1 MKAFPLA
8 FCIAT
13 CATALPPLH
22 TQHKTT
28 PARRAAGVVG
38 GGAAP
43 APLRGYAS
51 LAVAGGAAPAPLR
64 GYASLAGGM
73 LVHLVLGTLYCWGN
87 FVSYVPPAMRRLD
100 GAAAAPGS
108 PGDAL
113 IAFPLTILVQ
123 CGTMPFGARAVER
136 FGPRAATLGG
146 GGLVALGVFLAS
158 FATTLRAFLAC
169 YSGLVGAGIALAY
182 TAPLV
187 AGWSW
192 FPDAR
197 GFVNGAVLMGFGA
210 GGFFFNLLGTRLAN
224 PGGVPASGG
233 AFPDEIYAN
242 FPVMLRKLA
251 LVYGAVVAVGG
262 SLVAPRPAAAAA
274 AAAAD
279 RTPARAIVLS
289 RNFGVLYAATVLC
302 ASAGLTSAS
311 VYKVFATT
319 RGHGDGFLSGVGAV
333 GALCNGLGRLAW
345 GALVDARGFRGPFL
359 AMLLAQAAVTA
370 AAPAAANAGPRA
382 FLATVAAAF
391 FCLGGIFSMV
401 PSAVGLLFGRGD
413 AARAYALLFNAFAVA
428 SLGGVS
434 AAKALIP
441 RLGWPALYHAL
452 AAATLAAAGLT
463 LLLDV

>member
-1 MKAFPLA
+1 
-8 FCIAT
+8 
-13 CATALPPLH
+13 
-22 TQHKTT
+22 
-28 PARRAAGVVG
+28 
-38 GGAAP
+38 
-43 APLRGYAS
+43 
-51 LAVAGGAAPAPLR
+51 
-64 GYASLAGGM
+64 M

-197 GFVNGAVLMGFGA
+197 GFVNGAVLMGG

-224 PGGVPASGG
+224 PGG
-233 AFPDEIYAN
+233 
-242 FPVMLRKLA
+242 LA

-319 RGHGDGFLSGVGAV
+319 AGHGDGFLPPS
-333 GALCNGLGRLAW
+333 RPPSP
-345 GALVDARGFRGPFL
+345 RPRP
-359 AMLLAQAAVTA
+359 
-370 AAPAAANAGPRA
+370 GPRA

-463 LLLDV
+463 LLLDI

>member
-1 MKAFPLA
+1 MKTFPLA

-13 CATALPPLH
+13 CATALPPLRARR
-22 TQHKTT
+22 KFA
-28 PARRAAGVVG
+28 PARRAAGVVT

-51 LAVAGGAAPAPLR
+51 LAVAGGGAAAPLR

-233 AFPDEIYAN
+233 AFPDAVYAN
-242 FPVMLRKLA
+242 FHLMLRKLA
-251 LVYGAVVAVGG
+251 LVYGAVQG
-262 SLVAPRPAAAAA
+262 
-274 AAAAD
+274 
-279 RTPARAIVLS
+279 RTRERNSQLQRLIS
-289 RNFGVLYAATVLC
+289 RQFSTRFG
-302 ASAGLTSAS
+302 
-311 VYKVFATT
+311 
-319 RGHGDGFLSGVGAV
+319 
-333 GALCNGLGRLAW
+333 
-345 GALVDARGFRGPFL
+345 
-359 AMLLAQAAVTA
+359 
-370 AAPAAANAGPRA
+370 
-382 FLATVAAAF
+382 
-391 FCLGGIFSMV
+391 
-401 PSAVGLLFGRGD
+401 
-413 AARAYALLFNAFAVA
+413 
-428 SLGGVS
+428 
-434 AAKALIP
+434 
-441 RLGWPALYHAL
+441 
-452 AAATLAAAGLT
+452 
-463 LLLDV
+463 

>member
-13 CATALPPLH
+13 CATALPPLRARR
-22 TQHKTT
+22 KAA
-28 PARRAAGVVG
+28 PARRAAGVVSG
-38 GGAAP
+38 GAAPAPLRGYASLAVAGGAAP

-123 CGTMPFGARAVER
+123 CCSMPFGARAVER

-210 GGFFFNLLGTRLAN
+210 GGFFLCGNQIFNPT
-224 PGGVPASGG
+224 S
-233 AFPDEIYAN
+233 
-242 FPVMLRKLA
+242 M
-251 LVYGAVVAVGG
+251 
-262 SLVAPRPAAAAA
+262 
-274 AAAAD
+274 
-279 RTPARAIVLS
+279 
-289 RNFGVLYAATVLC
+289 C
-302 ASAGLTSAS
+302 A
-311 VYKVFATT
+311 
-319 RGHGDGFLSGVGAV
+319 
-333 GALCNGLGRLAW
+333 
-345 GALVDARGFRGPFL
+345 
-359 AMLLAQAAVTA
+359 
-370 AAPAAANAGPRA
+370 
-382 FLATVAAAF
+382 
-391 FCLGGIFSMV
+391 
-401 PSAVGLLFGRGD
+401 
-413 AARAYALLFNAFAVA
+413 
-428 SLGGVS
+428 
-434 AAKALIP
+434 
-441 RLGWPALYHAL
+441 
-452 AAATLAAAGLT
+452 
-463 LLLDV
+463 